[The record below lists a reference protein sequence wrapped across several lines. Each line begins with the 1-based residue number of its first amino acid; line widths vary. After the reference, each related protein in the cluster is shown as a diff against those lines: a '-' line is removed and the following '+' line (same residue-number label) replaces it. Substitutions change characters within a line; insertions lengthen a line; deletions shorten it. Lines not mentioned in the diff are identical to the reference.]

1 MAHQPGVLDFHD
13 NMIIAHAVLVSV
25 ATMITAPS
33 AILIGRYLRSR
44 RWWFKAHLVLQSTT
58 AVFVIV
64 GSALSLVAVSRNG
77 NGNQLTGPLKD
88 PHHDLG
94 LSILVL
100 FLVQF
105 VLGVAAHYTHS
116 DGPGTDGPF
125 PTLTTPKSPLR
136 HLHVVFGIVMT
147 ALMYAG
153 VKTGMDEWNAVS
165 DEATLVPNGV
175 VVTYWVF
182 FGIAV
187 AAYVSGWILEPIR
200 ASRRQPSI
208 ASASDEKVEM

>member
-1 MAHQPGVLDFHD
+1 MPQQQGVIDYHD
-13 NMIIAHAVLVSV
+13 GMIIAHAVLVSV
-25 ATMITAPS
+25 ATLITAPS

-44 RWWFKAHLVLQSTT
+44 RWWFKAHLILQSTT

-64 GSALSLVAVSRNG
+64 GVALSLVAVASGG

-94 LSILVL
+94 FAILIL

-105 VLGVAAHYTHS
+105 ILGVVAHYTHS
-116 DGPGTDGPF
+116 AGPGADGPF

-153 VKTGMDEWNAVS
+153 VKTGMDEWNMVS
-165 DEATLVPNGV
+165 DMGTLVPNGV
-175 VVTYWVF
+175 VATYWVF

-187 AAYVSGWILEPIR
+187 AAYLFGWILEPIR

-208 ASASDEKVEM
+208 ASASDEKVPM